1 MIIMGFRKIKND
13 IISRLDSEEEINYFD
28 EKNRILETNKEYLSN
43 FTFDSEPLVSII
55 IPNRDG
61 LKYLKILFT
70 DFDYKTNYSNYEI
83 IVVDNASSDNSCNF
97 IKSLGLNITL
107 IENKE
112 NVSFSKANN
121 DAVDICN
128 GEYILF
134 LNNDIEPTYGWLNE
148 MMGTILYNENVGAVG
163 AKLIY
168 PHIQDPI
175 KEKFSFSIQHYGGI
189 FREHVCNQ
197 FDYAAR
203 HKYKRSKNIFD
214 EKFLNNKKC
223 IIATAAVLLMRKDTF
238 LKLGKFDENY
248 WYGFEDVDL
257 NLKLFK
263 QGLDVIVASSALL
276 MHYESVSRKKETK
289 QNYVVLNDKWG
300 DYLFKELFFD
310 KIDKNY
316 FLTDKKLNFLFI
328 NPKFQ
333 KNFDQSRQI
342 IKAVSYLKSQDYITN
357 ISDDSKLDIGR
368 RVDILVSTSK
378 DYDIEN
384 VNGRNNLIKVLI
396 ITDNE
401 FNENKCKNYDIIIS
415 ENGNLDLPN
424 SYQINNL
431 SNLGDDLLLI
441 LKKHY
446 FK

>member
-1 MIIMGFRKIKND
+1 
-13 IISRLDSEEEINYFD
+13 
-28 EKNRILETNKEYLSN
+28 
-43 FTFDSEPLVSII
+43 
-55 IPNRDG
+55 
-61 LKYLKILFT
+61 
-70 DFDYKTNYSNYEI
+70 
-83 IVVDNASSDNSCNF
+83 
-97 IKSLGLNITL
+97 
-107 IENKE
+107 
-112 NVSFSKANN
+112 
-121 DAVDICN
+121 
-128 GEYILF
+128 
-134 LNNDIEPTYGWLNE
+134 
-148 MMGTILYNENVGAVG
+148 MMRN
-163 AKLIY
+163 
-168 PHIQDPI
+168 
-175 KEKFSFSIQHYGGI
+175 
-189 FREHVCNQ
+189 
-197 FDYAAR
+197 
-203 HKYKRSKNIFD
+203 
-214 EKFLNNKKC
+214 
-223 IIATAAVLLMRKDTF
+223 DTF
-238 LKLGKFDENY
+238 LKIGKSDENY

-342 IKAVSYLKSQDYITN
+342 IKAASYLKSQDYITN

>member
-1 MIIMGFRKIKND
+1 MIIMGIRKIKND
-13 IISRLDSEEEINYFD
+13 IISRLESEEDINYFD
-28 EKNRILETNKEYLSN
+28 EKKRILDTNKEYLSN
-43 FTFDSEPLVSII
+43 FTFDNEPLVSII

-61 LKYLKILFT
+61 LEYLKILFD
-70 DFDYKTNYSNYEI
+70 DFDQKTNYSNYEI
-83 IVVDNASSDNSCNF
+83 IIVDNASSDNSCDY
-97 IKSLGLNITL
+97 IKSLDLNITL

-148 MMGTILYNENVGAVG
+148 MMGSIIYNENVGAVG

-168 PHIQDPI
+168 PHIKDPN
-175 KEKFSFSIQHYGGI
+175 KERFSFSIQHYGGI
-189 FREHVCNQ
+189 FREHVCDK

-203 HKYKRSKNIFD
+203 HQYKRSKNIFD

-223 IIATAAVLLMRKDTF
+223 IIATAAVLLMRKATF

-257 NLKLFK
+257 NLKLFN
-263 QGLDVIVASSALL
+263 QGYDVIVASSALL
-276 MHYESVSRKKETK
+276 MHYESVTRKKETK

-300 DYLFKELFFD
+300 DFLFKELFFD
-310 KIDKNY
+310 KIDKKY
-316 FLTDKKLNFLFI
+316 FLTDKKLSFLFI
-328 NPKFQ
+328 NPKNQ
-333 KNFDQSRQI
+333 NFEITKQI
-342 IKAVSYLKSQDYITN
+342 INASSYLNSQGYNTN
-357 ISDDSKLDIGR
+357 LSDESKLDIGR
-368 RVDILVSTSK
+368 RTDILVSTSL
-378 DYDIEN
+378 DYDIRN
-384 VNGRNNLIKVLI
+384 VNGRNNLIKVFI
-396 ITDNE
+396 VTDDEFSENE
-401 FNENKCKNYDIIIS
+401 FENYDIIIS

-431 SNLGDDLLLI
+431 GNLGKDLPLI

-446 FK
+446 YFK